1 MLFSSLIFLYVFF
14 PACLLL
20 YFLCRDLR
28 AKNVVLLI
36 ASLLF
41 YAWGEPVYLLL
52 MVAVAGANW
61 AFGRLL
67 GKRPERK
74 FLALAVTF
82 NLLCLGR
89 VQVHGLF
96 AGKRLCASTHRAH
109 RAADRPAHWHL
120 VLHVPG
126 HELCD

>member
-20 YFLCRDLR
+20 YFLCRNLK
-28 AKNVVLLI
+28 AKNGVLLI

-61 AFGRLL
+61 AFGRLD
-67 GKRPERK
+67 RK
-74 FLALAVTF
+74 SV
-82 NLLCLGR
+82 
-89 VQVHGLF
+89 V
-96 AGKRLCASTHRAH
+96 
-109 RAADRPAHWHL
+109 
-120 VLHVPG
+120 
-126 HELCD
+126 

>member
-52 MVAVAGANW
+52 MVAVGCELGLWPSARQAAEAKVSGAR
-61 AFGRLL
+61 GDLQS
-67 GKRPERK
+67 
-74 FLALAVTF
+74 ALPR
-82 NLLCLGR
+82 R

-109 RAADRPAHWHL
+109 RAADRPAHWYL

>member
-52 MVAVAGANW
+52 MVAVAGAN
-61 AFGRLL
+61 
-67 GKRPERK
+67 
-74 FLALAVTF
+74 
-82 NLLCLGR
+82 
-89 VQVHGLF
+89 
-96 AGKRLCASTHRAH
+96 
-109 RAADRPAHWHL
+109 RAADRPAHWYL

>member
-52 MVAVAGANW
+52 MVAVAGAN
-61 AFGRLL
+61 
-67 GKRPERK
+67 
-74 FLALAVTF
+74 
-82 NLLCLGR
+82 
-89 VQVHGLF
+89 
-96 AGKRLCASTHRAH
+96 
-109 RAADRPAHWHL
+109 
-120 VLHVPG
+120 
-126 HELCD
+126 